1 MRSGPTLVMAA
12 TGTIRL
18 ITFKESALKTEVTIK
33 FDESSRIAI
42 SAKFLQEASKRVAA
56 QQKEQ
61 VNEAFVRGGQPGQ
74 PWRSLKSIYGT
85 RTNKK
90 GRKTVTPSYRNDG
103 QPLRN
108 TSVLKSSFFSRIHR
122 IRDDKIVTEIAT
134 PLPYAVYQQLGM
146 KTKGPNFIPLNRKAV
161 RTHVKGMNPKS
172 EGLVLGKD
180 YIMAWKGVTVPARPM
195 IDYSN
200 QENKR
205 AIISAAM
212 KGT

>member
-1 MRSGPTLVMAA
+1 MPILGTVD
-12 TGTIRL
+12 TETIRL
-18 ITFKESALKTEVTIK
+18 IIFEDICLRTEVTIK
-33 FDESSRIAI
+33 FDDSSRIAI
-42 SAKFLQEASKRVAA
+42 SAKFLAEASKRVAA

-74 PWRSLKSIYGT
+74 PWKSLKSIFGT
-85 RTNKK
+85 RTTKT
-90 GRKTVTPSYRNDG
+90 GRKVVTPSYRNNG

-108 TSVLKSSFFSRIHR
+108 KSVLKKSFFSRIR
-122 IRDDKIVTEIAT
+122 KISGDKIITEIGT
-134 PLPYAVYQQLGM
+134 PLPYAIGQQLGM

-161 RTHVKGMNPKS
+161 RTHAKGMNPKD

-180 YIMAWKGVTVPARPM
+180 YIMAWKGVNVPARPM

-200 QENKR
+200 SENKR

>member
-1 MRSGPTLVMAA
+1 MR
-12 TGTIRL
+12 
-18 ITFKESALKTEVTIK
+18 TEVTIK
-33 FDESSRIAI
+33 FDDSSRIAI
-42 SAKFLQEASKRVAA
+42 SAKFLAEASKRVAA

-74 PWRSLKSIYGT
+74 PWKSLKSIFGT
-85 RTNKK
+85 RTTKT
-90 GRKTVTPSYRNDG
+90 GRKVVTPSYRNNG

-108 TSVLKSSFFSRIHR
+108 KSVLKKSFFSRIR
-122 IRDDKIVTEIAT
+122 KISGDKIITEIGT
-134 PLPYAVYQQLGM
+134 PLPYAIGQQLGM

-161 RTHVKGMNPKS
+161 RTHAKRTNPKD

-180 YIMAWKGVTVPARPM
+180 YIMAWKGVNVPARPM

-200 QENKR
+200 SENKR

>member
-1 MRSGPTLVMAA
+1 MPILGTVD
-12 TGTIRL
+12 TETIRL
-18 ITFKESALKTEVTIK
+18 IIFEDICLRTEVTIK
-33 FDESSRIAI
+33 FDDSSRIAI
-42 SAKFLQEASKRVAA
+42 SAKFLAEASKRVAA

-74 PWRSLKSIYGT
+74 PWKSLKSIFGT
-85 RTNKK
+85 RTTKT
-90 GRKTVTPSYRNDG
+90 GRKVVTPSYRNNG

-108 TSVLKSSFFSRIHR
+108 TSVLKESFFSRIR
-122 IRDDKIVTEIAT
+122 KISGDKIITEIGT
-134 PLPYAVYQQLGM
+134 PLPYAIGQQLGM

-161 RTHVKGMNPKS
+161 RTHAKGMNPKD
-172 EGLVLGKD
+172 EGLILGKD

-200 QENKR
+200 SENKR
-205 AIISAAM
+205 AIIRAAM

>member
-1 MRSGPTLVMAA
+1 MPILGTVD
-12 TGTIRL
+12 TETIRL
-18 ITFKESALKTEVTIK
+18 ITFEDICLRTEVTIK
-33 FDESSRIAI
+33 FDDSSRIAI
-42 SAKFLQEASKRVAA
+42 SAKFLAEASKRVAA

-74 PWRSLKSIYGT
+74 PWKSLKSIFGT
-85 RTNKK
+85 RTTKT
-90 GRKTVTPSYRNDG
+90 GRKVVTPSYRNNG

-108 TSVLKSSFFSRIHR
+108 TSVLKESFFSRIR
-122 IRDDKIVTEIAT
+122 KISGDKIITEIGT
-134 PLPYAVYQQLGM
+134 PLAYAIGQQLGM

-161 RTHVKGMNPKS
+161 RTHAKGMNPKD

-180 YIMAWKGVTVPARPM
+180 YIMAWKGVNVPARPM

-200 QENKR
+200 SENKR